1 MDDWK
6 LDNVWRVIE
15 ETQAVIFLHP
25 HYGLPNEVFG
35 PRASDYGHVLPL
47 ALGFPMET
55 TIAFTR
61 MYLSGVFD
69 RFPRLKILIA
79 HAGGAIPFLGGRVE
93 SCVQHERHYHN
104 PAPGMP
110 EKPKRGLAEI
120 LRTNV
125 WLDAVT
131 YSTAGV
137 KSAVDVVGVD
147 RVVFGTD
154 HPFFPPLEKTVMQ
167 EWDSVTTNIQA
178 IRGAYP
184 KDEKSY
190 DKIVAANA
198 REMFKPVG

>member
-1 MDDWK
+1 
-6 LDNVWRVIE
+6 
-15 ETQAVIFLHP
+15 
-25 HYGLPNEVFG
+25 
-35 PRASDYGHVLPL
+35 
-47 ALGFPMET
+47 MET

-79 HAGGAIPFLGGRVE
+79 HAGGAVPFLGGRVE
-93 SCVQHERHYHN
+93 SCVQHERHFHN
-104 PAPGMP
+104 PAIGALG
-110 EKPKRGLAEI
+110 KPKRGLTEI

-137 KSAVDVVGVD
+137 KAAVDVVGLD

-167 EWDSVTTNIQA
+167 EWDSVTTNVKA
-178 IRGAYP
+178 IRGAYL
-184 KDEKSY
+184 KDEKSF
-190 DKIVAANA
+190 DKIAAGNA
-198 REMFKPVG
+198 REMIKKVGKF